1 MREGT
6 LESRRAPPSRSVSAA
21 MNLSV
26 SASTSSALMSSS
38 VGRNCVLSSHAARMR
53 HKYSSSPCLCTDGGA
68 FTSGVAVPL
77 QPRVEGREVRLLPGI
92 PPRRAAQDR
101 VQVSLFTIHCLSD
114 IYDHQNILE
123 VGRFLKIRNCE
134 LGFLLPLSQMR
145 NCESENDSF
154 FDSFPIPLDYDSGSN
169 SIKITKNGQ

>member
-1 MREGT
+1 MPELFGYVDVWKPDLGT
-6 LESRRAPPSRSVSAA
+6 
-21 MNLSV
+21 
-26 SASTSSALMSSS
+26 
-38 VGRNCVLSSHAARMR
+38 
-53 HKYSSSPCLCTDGGA
+53 
-68 FTSGVAVPL
+68 
-77 QPRVEGREVRLLPGI
+77 
-92 PPRRAAQDR
+92 
-101 VQVSLFTIHCLSD
+101 
-114 IYDHQNILE
+114 IYDRLAFLLE